1 MVDFSLLMGGQNIIV
16 SNTQR
21 QWKVTSIEISI
32 FRKIYNTALWLLL
45 VHVSGQRQDGLVRW
59 NNYTGPGTVV
69 HVMHV
74 HFMFFAVFKN
84 LKSSFSEDNMPGHAL
99 DIFIENATEMV

>member
-1 MVDFSLLMGGQNIIV
+1 M
-16 SNTQR
+16 
-21 QWKVTSIEISI
+21 
-32 FRKIYNTALWLLL
+32 
-45 VHVSGQRQDGLVRW
+45 
-59 NNYTGPGTVV
+59 

-99 DIFIENATEMV
+99 DICIENATKMVKVIQFNAKNDDQTLR